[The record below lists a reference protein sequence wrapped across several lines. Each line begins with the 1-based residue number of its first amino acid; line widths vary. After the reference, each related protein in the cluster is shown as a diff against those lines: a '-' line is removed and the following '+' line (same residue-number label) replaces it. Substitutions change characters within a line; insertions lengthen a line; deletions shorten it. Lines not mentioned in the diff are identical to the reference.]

1 MAAFKFM
8 TKRTR
13 LMSRAITLSLLALGG
28 FSQSSIADR
37 TEAAQARVLR
47 VVSASGMAGGS
58 VAVTVELVAQGNE
71 NAIGFSLSFNTAQ
84 LTNPQTAAGS
94 GAGGASL
101 NVNALQAA
109 QGRLGVAM
117 AQPSGQTFVAGTRQL
132 VVVTFSIPANAGA
145 GTAQINFGDQ
155 PITREIVD
163 VNANPLQTGYTGG
176 AVTITAQTP
185 VTSVSAA
192 SFSGAELAAESIAAA
207 FGAGLA
213 TSTQVATTVPLPTT
227 LAGTTVRVRDSA
239 GTTRDA
245 PLFFV
250 APQQINYLIPAG
262 ASAGAAIVTVTSG
275 SGAVSTGTAQIATVA
290 PGLFTANASGQGV
303 AAAVALRV
311 KPDGTRTNEPVAEFN
326 QAQNRFIA
334 KPIDLGPDGELVFLI
349 LFGTGFRNR
358 SSLSAVSASVGGAP
372 VESLFAGAQGDFVG
386 LDQANI
392 GPLPRSLA
400 GRGEV
405 DLVFRVDNK
414 AANMARISVK

>member
-1 MAAFKFM
+1 MTAFKFT
-8 TKRTR
+8 TKRAR
-13 LMSRAITLSLLALGG
+13 LTGWAVMFILFALN
-28 FSQSSIADR
+28 QISIANR
-37 TEAAQARVLR
+37 TEAAQARALR

-71 NAIGFSLSFNTAQ
+71 NAVGFSLSFNPAQ
-84 LTNPQTAAGS
+84 LANPQTVAGS

-117 AQPSGQTFVAGTRQL
+117 AQPSGQAFAAGTRQL
-132 VVVTFSIPANAGA
+132 VVVTFSIPANAAA
-145 GTAQINFGDQ
+145 GTAQISFGNQ
-155 PITREIVD
+155 PITSEVVD
-163 VNANPLQTGYTGG
+163 TSANPLQTGYTDG
-176 AVTITAQTP
+176 AVTISAGTP

-213 TSTQVATTVPLPTT
+213 TTTQVATIVPLPTT
-227 LAGTTVRVRDSA
+227 LAGTTVKVRDSA

-250 APQQINYLIPAG
+250 APQQVNYLVPAG
-262 ASAGAAIVTVTSG
+262 TMPGAATVTITSG
-275 SGAVSTGTAQIATVA
+275 SGAVSTGTAQVAAVA

-311 KPDGTRTNEPVAEFN
+311 KPDGTQTTEPVAEFN
-326 QAQNRFIA
+326 QAQNRFVA
-334 KPIDLGPDGELVFLI
+334 KPIDLGPAGELVFLI

-372 VESLFAGAQGDFVG
+372 VETLFAGVQGDFVG
-386 LDQANI
+386 LDQTNI

-414 AANMARISVK
+414 PGNTARISVK

>member
-1 MAAFKFM
+1 
-8 TKRTR
+8 
-13 LMSRAITLSLLALGG
+13 
-28 FSQSSIADR
+28 
-37 TEAAQARVLR
+37 
-47 VVSASGMAGGS
+47 
-58 VAVTVELVAQGNE
+58 
-71 NAIGFSLSFNTAQ
+71 
-84 LTNPQTAAGS
+84 
-94 GAGGASL
+94 
-101 NVNALQAA
+101 
-109 QGRLGVAM
+109 M
-117 AQPSGQTFVAGTRQL
+117 AQPAGQTFAAGTRQL
-132 VVVTFSIPANAGA
+132 VVVTFSIPANAVA
-145 GTAQINFGDQ
+145 GTAQISFGNQ
-155 PITREIVD
+155 PVAREIVD
-163 VNANPLQTGYTGG
+163 VTANPLQTSYTDG

-192 SFSGAELAAESIAAA
+192 SFSGTELAAESIAAA

-213 TSTQVATTVPLPTT
+213 TTTQVATTVPLPTT
-227 LAGTTVRVRDSA
+227 LAGTTVKVRDNA

-250 APQQINYLIPAG
+250 APTQVNYLLPT
-262 ASAGAAIVTVTSG
+262 GAALGAATVTVTSG
-275 SGAVSTGTAQIATVA
+275 SGVVSTGPAQIAAVA

-311 KPDGTRTNEPVAEFN
+311 KPDGTQTTEPVAEFN
-326 QAQNRFIA
+326 QAQNRFVA

-405 DLVFRVDNK
+405 DLVFRVDSKPGNIV
-414 AANMARISVK
+414 RISVK

>member
-1 MAAFKFM
+1 MTAFKFT
-8 TKRTR
+8 TKRAR
-13 LMSRAITLSLLALGG
+13 LIGWVITFAL
-28 FSQSSIADR
+28 FALNQISIADR
-37 TEAAQARVLR
+37 TEATQARALR
-47 VVSASGMAGGS
+47 VVSASGTAGGS
-58 VAVTVELVAQGNE
+58 VAVAVELVAQGNE
-71 NAIGFSLSFNTAQ
+71 NAVGFSLNFNPAQ
-84 LTNPQTAAGS
+84 LTNPQTVAGS

-109 QGRLGVAM
+109 QGRLGVVM
-117 AQPSGQTFVAGTRQL
+117 AQPAGQTFAAGTRQL
-132 VVVTFSIPANAGA
+132 VVVTFSIPANAVA
-145 GTAQINFGDQ
+145 GTAQISFGNQ
-155 PITREIVD
+155 PVAREIVD
-163 VNANPLQTGYTGG
+163 VTANPLQTSYTDG

-192 SFSGAELAAESIAAA
+192 SFSGTELAAESIAAA

-213 TSTQVATTVPLPTT
+213 TTTQVATTVPLPTT
-227 LAGTTVRVRDSA
+227 LAGTTVKVRDNA

-250 APQQINYLIPAG
+250 APTQVNYLLPT
-262 ASAGAAIVTVTSG
+262 GAALGAATVTVTSG
-275 SGAVSTGTAQIATVA
+275 SGVVSTGPAQIAAVA

-311 KPDGTRTNEPVAEFN
+311 KPDGTQTTEPVAEFN
-326 QAQNRFIA
+326 QAQNRFVA

-405 DLVFRVDNK
+405 DLVFRVDSKPGNIV
-414 AANMARISVK
+414 RISVK